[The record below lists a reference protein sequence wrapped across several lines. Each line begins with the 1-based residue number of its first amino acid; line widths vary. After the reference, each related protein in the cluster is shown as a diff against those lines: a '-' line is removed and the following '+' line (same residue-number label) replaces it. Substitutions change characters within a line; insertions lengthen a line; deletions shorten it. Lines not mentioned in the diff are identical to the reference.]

1 MPQVV
6 YGVIFHWLGGLAS
19 GSFYVPYKA
28 VRKWSWEVYWLAGGF
43 FSWIIAP
50 WIMAFLL
57 SDQPLQA
64 IMTIF
69 QNDPAVIGH
78 AYMFGVLWGIGGLTF
93 GLTMR
98 YLGMSLGMAVALG
111 LCTVLG
117 TLLPDVYLGTILDN
131 IKSQPP
137 YCVILL
143 GLGVCLLGVILAGVA
158 GMSKERELP
167 EEVKKESVKEFNF
180 TKGVFIALISG
191 LFSACMAF
199 GLQSAEPIAN
209 ESQNLTI
216 VKLAKSISD
225 DNVNAQVNKI
235 LETKASEEEQ
245 ASFESKS
252 AKSEAKAAK
261 TAGEKVDANAENVV
275 PEAYSKATALEQVA
289 DGCAKM
295 AAASQ
300 KEARTAQ
307 DKKDFAT
314 ASQLLA
320 KAHSEHQKAA
330 DHYAQAAQAYAE
342 SVDQISDASLQHMK
356 AAESHSKAAS
366 MHSKAAIEYGKVA
379 ISTMESKLAQ
389 DVVSKDGDAQT
400 ISVLK
405 GFQSEVEARELF
417 VGLPKLCVVLL
428 GGFTTNFLWCLF
440 LMLKNSTL
448 YQFFTTTINDPDKKG
463 EKVKINYA
471 WNLFFSALA
480 GTTWYFQFFFYSMG
494 ETRMGEYKFSSWTLH
509 MASIIIFSS
518 IWGLCLREWKGSS
531 RFTKFVLGV
540 AIFTLVYST
549 IIVGYGNLMKQTNAE
564 EASAV
569 QAVENGAT
577 NIIEEAGDVLD
588 NAVETLEAEPAPAN

>member
-50 WIMAFLL
+50 WVMALLL
-57 SDQPLQA
+57 SKGVVPSIVTVLHDNPK
-64 IMTIF
+64 
-69 QNDPAVIGH
+69 AVGM
-78 AYMFGVLWGIGGLTF
+78 AYLFGVLWGIGGLTF

-117 TLLPDVYLGTILDN
+117 TLLPDIYQGTILES
-131 IKSQPP
+131 IKTQPP

-167 EEVKKESVKEFNF
+167 EEVKRESIKEFSF
-180 TKGVFIALISG
+180 VKGVFIALISG

-199 GLQSAEPIAN
+199 GLQAAEPIAI
-209 ESQNLTI
+209 ES
-216 VKLAKSISD
+216 
-225 DNVNAQVNKI
+225 
-235 LETKASEEEQ
+235 
-245 ASFESKS
+245 
-252 AKSEAKAAK
+252 
-261 TAGEKVDANAENVV
+261 ANHG
-275 PEAYSKATALEQVA
+275 T
-289 DGCAKM
+289 
-295 AAASQ
+295 
-300 KEARTAQ
+300 
-307 DKKDFAT
+307 
-314 ASQLLA
+314 
-320 KAHSEHQKAA
+320 
-330 DHYAQAAQAYAE
+330 
-342 SVDQISDASLQHMK
+342 
-356 AAESHSKAAS
+356 
-366 MHSKAAIEYGKVA
+366 
-379 ISTMESKLAQ
+379 
-389 DVVSKDGDAQT
+389 GD
-400 ISVLK
+400 LW
-405 GFQSEVEARELF
+405 

-428 GGFTTNFLWCLF
+428 GGFTTNFIWCML
-440 LMLKNSTL
+440 LMLKNGTL
-448 YQFFTTTINDPDKKG
+448 YQFFTTTINDPDNKG
-463 EKVKINYA
+463 QKVTINYA

-569 QAVENGAT
+569 QAVEKGAT

>member
-50 WIMAFLL
+50 WIMALLL
-57 SDQPLQA
+57 SKGVVPSIVTVLHDNPK
-64 IMTIF
+64 
-69 QNDPAVIGH
+69 AVGM
-78 AYMFGVLWGIGGLTF
+78 AYLFGVLWGIGGLTF

-117 TLLPDVYLGTILDN
+117 TLLPDIYQKTILDS
-131 IKSQPP
+131 IKTQPP

-167 EEVKKESVKEFNF
+167 EEVKRESIKEFSF
-180 TKGVFIALISG
+180 AKGVFIALISG

-199 GLQSAEPIAN
+199 GLQAAEPIAI
-209 ESQNLTI
+209 ES
-216 VKLAKSISD
+216 
-225 DNVNAQVNKI
+225 
-235 LETKASEEEQ
+235 
-245 ASFESKS
+245 
-252 AKSEAKAAK
+252 
-261 TAGEKVDANAENVV
+261 ANHG
-275 PEAYSKATALEQVA
+275 T
-289 DGCAKM
+289 
-295 AAASQ
+295 
-300 KEARTAQ
+300 
-307 DKKDFAT
+307 
-314 ASQLLA
+314 
-320 KAHSEHQKAA
+320 
-330 DHYAQAAQAYAE
+330 
-342 SVDQISDASLQHMK
+342 
-356 AAESHSKAAS
+356 
-366 MHSKAAIEYGKVA
+366 
-379 ISTMESKLAQ
+379 
-389 DVVSKDGDAQT
+389 GD
-400 ISVLK
+400 LW
-405 GFQSEVEARELF
+405 

-428 GGFTTNFLWCLF
+428 GGFTTNFIWCML
-440 LMLKNSTL
+440 LMLKNGTL
-448 YQFFTTTINDPDKKG
+448 YQFFTTTINDPDNKG
-463 EKVKINYA
+463 QKVTINYA

-549 IIVGYGNLMKQTNAE
+549 IIVGYGNFMKQTNAE
-564 EASAV
+564 ETPAV
-569 QAVENGAT
+569 QAVEKGAT
-577 NIIEEAGDVLD
+577 SLIEEAGDVLD
-588 NAVETLEAEPAPAN
+588 NAVETLEAEPAPVN